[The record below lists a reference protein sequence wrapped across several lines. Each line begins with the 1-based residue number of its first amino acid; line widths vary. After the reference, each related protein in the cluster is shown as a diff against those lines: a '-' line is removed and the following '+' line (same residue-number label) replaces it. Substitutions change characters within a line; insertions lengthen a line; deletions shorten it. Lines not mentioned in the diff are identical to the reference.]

1 MLTHAAIMC
10 RIMTELPIEIR
21 RSRRA
26 RRLSARVHLDGYV
39 EVVVPM
45 YAPGPIVDD
54 FIARHRR
61 WMDARRAERLQ
72 QWVPDPFPPPQL
84 SLPAL
89 AENWL
94 VTRTTS
100 GSTRSYCSELSDRH
114 LALHLSEQAGRT
126 ESRVLLIDW
135 LRRYLR
141 PHFERRLKVLA
152 DRHGFHY
159 DSMQLRRQ
167 RTRWGSCSRRGVI
180 SLNLCGVFQP
190 PEVLDYLMLHELVH
204 TRHMNHSERYW
215 RAVEAVCPSWRE
227 LDRALTRGW
236 QQVPQWVFR

>member
-26 RRLSARVHLDGYV
+26 RRLSARVHLDGHV
-39 EVVVPM
+39 EVIVPLF
-45 YAPGPIVDD
+45 APGAIVDD

-72 QWVPDPFPPPQL
+72 QWVPEPFPPPRL
-84 SLPAL
+84 GLPAL
-89 AENWL
+89 DEEWG
-94 VTRTTS
+94 VTETTTA
-100 GSTRSYCSELSDRH
+100 STRSYCLELPDRQ
-114 LALHLSEQAGRT
+114 LRLHLGERASRA
-126 ESRVLLIDW
+126 ESRALLIDW
-135 LRRYLR
+135 LRHYLR
-141 PHFERRLKVLA
+141 PHFERRLTQLA

-180 SLNLCGVFQP
+180 SLNLCGAFQP

-204 TRHMNHSERYW
+204 TRHMNHSARYW

>member
-1 MLTHAAIMC
+1 MC

-26 RRLSARVHLDGYV
+26 RRLSARVHLDGHV

-45 YAPGPIVDD
+45 YAPGVIVDD
-54 FIARHRR
+54 FVARHRT

-72 QWVPDPFPPPQL
+72 QWVPEPFPPAQL
-84 SLPAL
+84 NLPAL
-89 AENWL
+89 GESWF
-94 VTRTTS
+94 VTQ
-100 GSTRSYCSELSDRH
+100 
-114 LALHLSEQAGRT
+114 LHVSEQASRA
-126 ESRVLLIDW
+126 ESRALLIDW
-135 LRRYLR
+135 LRRYVR
-141 PHFERRLKVLA
+141 PHFECRLQTLA

-159 DSMQLRRQ
+159 HSMQLRRQ

-180 SLNLCGVFQP
+180 SLNLCGAFQSP
-190 PEVLDYLMLHELVH
+190 DVLDYLMLHELVH

-215 RAVEAVCPSWRE
+215 RAVEAVCPAWRE